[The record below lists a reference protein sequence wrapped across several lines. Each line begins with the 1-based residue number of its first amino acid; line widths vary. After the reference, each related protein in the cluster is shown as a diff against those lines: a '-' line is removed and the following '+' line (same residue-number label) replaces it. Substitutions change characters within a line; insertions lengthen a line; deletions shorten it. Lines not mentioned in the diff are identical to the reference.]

1 MGSRPA
7 PDASVAGH
15 LTSGLTSRLI
25 LAYVERERGRAGVDA
40 LLRAADLGVPE
51 AWLRDETHWFDFQT
65 KVALLAAA
73 QEVLEDP
80 QAARRIGG
88 AAIETNVFPGLK
100 LALRAIGS
108 PRLVYS
114 QLPRVARKFTW
125 AHAFE
130 VVELSDAYARVE
142 YTDVS
147 GVGYDETDCD
157 YNLGILPSVTT
168 LFERRPAQVR
178 HVECALRGASSCVY
192 DLTWEGPTSSLEHA
206 GKWLAASA
214 VAGWAAYAVRP
225 RAAPIAA
232 GVSAALG
239 AASVARRAMMAR
251 RQGRRS
257 LEVTL
262 RDQREAAER
271 LAGSLRE
278 MVSDLRPDEVL
289 ANIISNA
296 QVAATG
302 REFALL
308 IAQGGGFHCRRSSRV
323 PGDMLAALEAW
334 AAGGATALS
343 APLTVDDLAG
353 EPGLAALTGDERLPV
368 GTLHAVPL
376 VFRDTTLGLLVALGH
391 GNDPFVEHELAA
403 LDAYAAQ
410 AAIALANARLFERLE
425 ELAKRD
431 SLTGLL
437 NHGQF
442 HDALDQGLER
452 AERYGHRLSVVMFDL
467 DGFKRLN
474 DDFGHAEGDRVL
486 REVAGTLQTSCGAD
500 DSSYRVGGDELAMVL
515 PNSAATRARAV
526 AREVSVAVQELDV
539 GVTISHGIGEWP
551 QDGPSKALLL
561 FNADRALYAVKA
573 KRAGGARARPAPRI
587 LTAEPGHPLVGD
599 TGARQLRGVTNAL
612 ARAVDAKDSY
622 TRSHSETVARLC
634 VLIGEGIGVAPAE
647 LEQLRL
653 AGLLHDVGKIG
664 VADAILQKPARL
676 TEQEFEVMKTHTTL
690 GHKIVCGAELEQ
702 EAEWILHHHEQP
714 DGRGYPDGLR
724 GADVPLEARI
734 ILVADAFEAITSD
747 RPYRRGRPVGDALAE
762 LGRCAGTQF
771 DARCVEALRSA
782 LSRGAHSL
790 FETGVGAPPGLSTL
804 R

>member
-1 MGSRPA
+1 MGTSPTP
-7 PDASVAGH
+7 PDAAIASH

-25 LAYVERERGRAGVDA
+25 LAYVEREGGRAGVDA

-51 AWLRDETHWFDFQT
+51 ERLRDETQWFGFQT
-65 KVALLAAA
+65 KIALLEAA

-80 QAARRIGG
+80 EAARHIG
-88 AAIETNVFPGLK
+88 AAAFETNVFPGLK
-100 LALRAIGS
+100 LALRTFGS
-108 PRLVYS
+108 PRLVYA

-130 VVELSDAYARVE
+130 VVELSDAHARLE

-147 GVGYDETDCD
+147 GVGYHQADCD
-157 YNLGILPSVTT
+157 YTLGILPTATT
-168 LFERRPAQVR
+168 LFERRPAHVR
-178 HVECALRGASSCVY
+178 HVACALRGAASCVY
-192 DLTWEGPTSSLEHA
+192 DLSWEVPSASLEHA
-206 GKWLAASA
+206 GKWLAGSA
-214 VAGWAAYAVRP
+214 VAGCAAQALRPSGLPVAACVAV
-225 RAAPIAA
+225 
-232 GVSAALG
+232 LG
-239 AASVARRAMMAR
+239 AVSVGRRALAAR
-251 RQGRRS
+251 RQEHRC
-257 LEVTL
+257 LEMAL
-262 RDQREAAER
+262 RDQREGSER
-271 LAGSLRE
+271 LGASLRE
-278 MVSDLRPDEVL
+278 MVSDLRADEVL
-289 ANIISNA
+289 SHIIANA
-296 QVAATG
+296 QTAATG

-308 IAQGGGFHCRRSSRV
+308 TAEGSAFHCRRSSRV
-323 PGDMLAALEAW
+323 PSDMLAALEDW
-334 AAGGATALS
+334 AAGEPAALS
-343 APLTVDDLAG
+343 APLTIDDLDG
-353 EPGLAALTGDERLPV
+353 HPELAALTGDERLPV
-368 GTLHAVPL
+368 GTLHSVPL
-376 VFRDTTLGLLVALGH
+376 VFRDATLGLLVALGH
-391 GNDPFVEHELAA
+391 GSDPLVEHERWA

-410 AAIALANARLFERLE
+410 AAVALANARLFERLG

-442 HDALDQGLER
+442 HEGLDQGLDR
-452 AERYGHRLSVVMFDL
+452 AERYGHQLSVVMFDL

-486 REVAGTLQTSCGAD
+486 REVAHTLQASCGAN
-500 DSSYRVGGDELAMVL
+500 DSAYRVGGDELAMVL
-515 PNSAATRARAV
+515 SNSAATRARAV
-526 AREVSVAVQELDV
+526 AREVSVAVQELNV
-539 GVTISHGIGEWP
+539 GVTISYGIGEWP

-573 KRAGGARARPAPRI
+573 KRAGGPRARPAPRI
-587 LTAEPGHPLVGD
+587 FTADPGHPLVGG

-634 VLIGEGIGVAPAE
+634 VLIGEGVGVGPTE

-664 VADAILQKPARL
+664 IADAILQKPTGL
-676 TEQEFEVMKTHTTL
+676 TEAEFDVMKTHATL
-690 GHKIVCGAELEQ
+690 GHKIICGAELEQ
-702 EAEWILHHHEQP
+702 EAEWILRHHEQP

-724 GADVPLEARI
+724 GVEVPLESRI
-734 ILVADAFEAITSD
+734 ILAADAFEAITSD

-762 LGRCAGTQF
+762 LGRCTGTQF

-790 FETGVGAPPGLSTL
+790 FETGAGTPPRLSAP